1 MRLRPETSQL
11 ELFPTAVRLI
21 RRVPER
27 NENRF
32 YLMMATPTLFG
43 DWALVRE
50 WGRRGSPGQIRHDPH
65 HSLGEAV
72 TALLALQRHKLRRG
86 YQLAWA

>member
-1 MRLRPETSQL
+1 MHRKRNPTQL

-21 RRVPER
+21 RCVPAR

-43 DWALVRE
+43 EWALIRE
-50 WGRRGSPGQIRHDPH
+50 WGRRGSPGRVRHDPH
-65 HSLGEAV
+65 RSAGEAIS
-72 TALLALQRHKLRRG
+72 ALIGLQRQKLHRG
-86 YQLAWA
+86 YQPAWG